1 MMYNNGQNYV
11 RTNNNGFSSARRMV
25 IAIFLLVLLVI
36 TILLYFFAFPSWQL
50 RFTGVQTT
58 AIAHEDGICESDDD
72 SSSDSYAFSYSFT
85 GPQGQSYSVTHGSF
99 CTNIISDGDQVTVWY
114 MQDNPTNVLAM
125 PEAILLYIFSG
136 IGGAMD
142 LACLVVILLALRSS
156 FRARRR
162 RETFS
167 YTNMGLR

>member
-1 MMYNNGQNYV
+1 MMYNNVPSYARASG
-11 RTNNNGFSSARRMV
+11 NGFSSARRIV
-25 IAIFLLVLLVI
+25 IAIFLFMFLVL
-36 TILLYFFAFPSWQL
+36 TILLYFFAFPSWRL

-58 AIAHEDGICESDDD
+58 AIAHEDGICASDDD
-72 SSSDSYAFSYSFT
+72 SNDSYAFSYAFT

-114 MQDNPTNVLAM
+114 MPDNPTNVLAM

-136 IGGAMD
+136 IGGAID
-142 LACLVVILLALRSS
+142 LACLVAMLLTLRSGL
-156 FRARRR
+156 RARRG
-162 RETFS
+162 RETFD

>member
-1 MMYNNGQNYV
+1 MMYNNVPNYAG
-11 RTNNNGFSSARRMV
+11 TSGNGLSSARRIV
-25 IAIFLLVLLVI
+25 IAIFLLAFLVI

-72 SSSDSYAFSYSFT
+72 SSSDSYSFTYSFS
-85 GPQGQSYSVTHGSF
+85 GPQGKSYSVTHDSF
-99 CTNIISDGDQVTVWY
+99 CTNVISDGDQVTIWY
-114 MQDNPTNVLAM
+114 EPDNPTNVLAT

-142 LACLVVILLALRSS
+142 LACLVVILLTLSS
-156 FRARRR
+156 GLRARRR